1 MALQAELEYQAARA
15 GKIGRA
21 HATPDYI
28 IERYRRTTMWR
39 LLPKEFMFRKLA
51 DEGAFEGK
59 RVLDFGSGEGTV
71 ATQLAR
77 LGAQVTGVDISP
89 ELVALA
95 REQARLDGVSDK
107 VDFIVADITRNTLPR
122 DHFDFVVCEAV
133 LHHVDVYRFVPAL
146 VAALK
151 PGGMMLVQEP
161 RALPPLLQRLRDITP
176 IAKDASPDERPLNE
190 DEFRCVSSALNDVEV
205 EHFHIAARL
214 TRLLPNLNRIDQG
227 HPFTKAAVAALT
239 GIDRAL
245 MTAFPALR
253 GIAGIAVLYGRKPFP
268 VAQAMAMDEETTQP
282 AVRSAA

>member
-15 GKIGRA
+15 GRIGQA
-21 HATPDYI
+21 QPTPDYVI
-28 IERYRRTTMWR
+28 ARYRATKMWR

-51 DEGAFEGK
+51 DEGAFTGK
-59 RVLDFGSGEGTV
+59 SVLDFGSGEGTV

-77 LGAQVTGVDISP
+77 LGARVTGVDISP

-95 REQARLDGVSDK
+95 REQARLDGVSDR
-107 VDFIVADITRNTLPR
+107 VDFIVADITRRTLPR

-176 IAKDASPDERPLNE
+176 VEKDASPDERPLND
-190 DEFRCVSSALNDVEV
+190 DEFRCIAEALIEVEV
-205 EHFHIAARL
+205 EHFHIASRL
-214 TRLLPNLNRIDQG
+214 TRLLPNRNRIDRG
-227 HPFTKAAVAALT
+227 YPLTKAAVVALT
-239 GIDRAL
+239 GVDRAL
-245 MTAFPALR
+245 LTAFPSLR
-253 GIAGIAVLYGRKPFP
+253 RLAGIAVLSGRKPLP
-268 VAQAMAMDEETTQP
+268 AAKMGALDEETTQP
-282 AVRSAA
+282 ARRAA

>member
-15 GKIGRA
+15 GRIGRA
-21 HATPDYI
+21 QPTPDYV
-28 IERYRRTTMWR
+28 IERYRRTEMWR
-39 LLPKEFMFRKLA
+39 LLPKEYMFRRLA

-77 LGAQVTGVDISP
+77 LGARVTGVDISP

-95 REQARLDGVSDK
+95 REQARLDGVSDR
-107 VDFIVADITRNTLPR
+107 VDFIVADITRHTLPR

-176 IAKDASPDERPLNE
+176 VEKDASPDERPLND
-190 DEFRCVSSALNDVEV
+190 DEFRCVSDALAEVEV

-214 TRLLPNLNRIDQG
+214 TRLLPNLNRIDRG
-227 HPFTKAAVAALT
+227 HPITKAAVTALT
-239 GIDRAL
+239 GVDRAL
-245 MTAFPALR
+245 LTAFPALR
-253 GIAGIAVLYGRKPFP
+253 SIAGIAVLTGRKPLP
-268 VAQAMAMDEETTQP
+268 AVREVAMDGETTQP
-282 AVRSAA
+282 AARNAA